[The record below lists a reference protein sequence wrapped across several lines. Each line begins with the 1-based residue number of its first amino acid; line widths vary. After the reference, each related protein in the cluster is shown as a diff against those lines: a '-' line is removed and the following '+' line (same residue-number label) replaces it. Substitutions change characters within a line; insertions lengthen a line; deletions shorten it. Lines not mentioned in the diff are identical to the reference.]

1 MRFGL
6 HSGPVTAG
14 VLRGQK
20 SRFQLFGDT
29 VNTAARMESNGI
41 RNRIHISEDTA
52 KLIKDAKKDHWLTAR
67 EDMIEAKGKGK
78 LSTYWVF
85 EKKDRRMSTMSVS
98 TATTASDSSTSSES
112 SLPIDVKSFSY
123 DRRRRLIDWNVDLFA
138 GSIRKIVARRGTNNN
153 QNAKKAAGKANHR
166 RTSTVAATIDDDD
179 DDKMVLDEVVE
190 IIELPS
196 YDPKASFSQED
207 PQSIRL
213 DDDVMLQLKKYIFT
227 ISATYN
233 DNAFHNFEHASHVTM
248 SVAKLLSRIVAPDM
262 GSSFSSELTIGDFNV
277 SSTLHDHTYGITGDP
292 LTQFACIFSA
302 LIHDVD
308 HQGVPNTILVEED
321 DAVAKRYN
329 GRSVAEQNSV
339 DIAWSLFLE
348 PQFEAL
354 RDVVCPTA
362 KELDRLRQ
370 LIVNMVMA
378 TDIMDKDLK
387 QLWNK
392 RWEKAFTPD
401 DLESETYQDQI
412 NRKATIVLEHLIQAS
427 DVCHTMQHW
436 HVYRK
441 WNERLFEEMYHAYK
455 TGRAKADP
463 RTFWY
468 KGEIGFFDHYIV
480 PLSKKLSDCGVFG
493 VSSDEYLNYAVR
505 NRSEWEQRGEA
516 IVADMIKK
524 YDDKIKQ

>member
-1 MRFGL
+1 
-6 HSGPVTAG
+6 
-14 VLRGQK
+14 
-20 SRFQLFGDT
+20 
-29 VNTAARMESNGI
+29 
-41 RNRIHISEDTA
+41 
-52 KLIKDAKKDHWLTAR
+52 
-67 EDMIEAKGKGK
+67 
-78 LSTYWVF
+78 
-85 EKKDRRMSTMSVS
+85 MSTAS
-98 TATTASDSSTSSES
+98 TISTSTTSDNSSQSSES
-112 SLPIDVKSFSY
+112 SLRIDVKNFSY
-123 DRRRRLIDWNVDLFA
+123 DRRRRLIDWNVDLFS
-138 GSIRKIVARRGTNNN
+138 GSIRKIVARRVGSYNDRLISTNKKGKGRVNSGRPLSASGTTITANNN
-153 QNAKKAAGKANHR
+153 NNN
-166 RTSTVAATIDDDD
+166 
-179 DDKMVLDEVVE
+179 DKTVLDEVVE

-207 PQSIRL
+207 PQSICL

-227 ISATYN
+227 ISARYN
-233 DNAFHNFEHASHVTM
+233 ENAFHNFEHASHVTM

-262 GSSFSSELTIGDFNV
+262 ESTTSSELSIDEFNA
-277 SSTLHDHTYGITGDP
+277 SSTLHDHTYGITSDP

-308 HQGVPNTILVEED
+308 HQGVPNTILVEEET
-321 DAVAKRYN
+321 AVAKKYN

-354 RDVVCPTA
+354 RNVVCPTA

-387 QLWNK
+387 QLRNK
-392 RWEKAFTPD
+392 RWEKAFTPLPD
-401 DLESETYQDQI
+401 DNSVERETYQDQI

-441 WNERLFEEMYHAYK
+441 WNERLFEEMYHAYR
-455 TGRAKADP
+455 TDRAKADP

-468 KGEIGFFDHYIV
+468 KGELGFFDHYII

-516 IVADMIKK
+516 MVADMIKK